1 LIGDIRSGCGRFRQR
16 DAKPQAIVANA
27 RIKMA
32 GIIFLNMG
40 QSPSGLYMP
49 HIHFGR
55 KKISG
60 MEISMPLKNFGMQ
73 KLAAVLSAPSAKAG
87 HNANVIK

>member
-1 LIGDIRSGCGRFRQR
+1 
-16 DAKPQAIVANA
+16 
-27 RIKMA
+27 
-32 GIIFLNMG
+32 MG

>member
-16 DAKPQAIVANA
+16 DAKPASHTGQCEDKN
-27 RIKMA
+27 
-32 GIIFLNMG
+32 GGNNFLNMG